1 MHKINDVE
9 ADMQSTHVQTRRVHD
24 NLHKHTCI
32 SIIIIHNKPG
42 SHARCRV
49 YELYNLMIIQPA
61 WLVLDMSSLY
71 LKMAWNQVSRTS

>member
-1 MHKINDVE
+1 MH
-9 ADMQSTHVQTRRVHD
+9 
-24 NLHKHTCI
+24 I
-32 SIIIIHNKPG
+32 SHIHNKPG
-42 SHARCRV
+42 SHARCHV